1 MKQFKEFAAC
11 THILLYQTYMFFFG
25 IQIKIS
31 YLKAE
36 FLTFLKNMYILKNWG
51 ARPR

>member
-11 THILLYQTYMFFFG
+11 THILLYLTDMFFFG

-36 FLTFLKNMYILKNWG
+36 FLTFLKIAEYGTKPHAI
-51 ARPR
+51 